1 MDPMNGEKK
10 KNEKRFLSGERTDNP
25 RETEDSGRTL
35 RMIEKKAVVKQIVL
49 ILK

>member
-25 RETEDSGRTL
+25 REMEDSGRTL
-35 RMIEKKAVVKQIVL
+35 RMIEKSNGKTNCSNT
-49 ILK
+49 